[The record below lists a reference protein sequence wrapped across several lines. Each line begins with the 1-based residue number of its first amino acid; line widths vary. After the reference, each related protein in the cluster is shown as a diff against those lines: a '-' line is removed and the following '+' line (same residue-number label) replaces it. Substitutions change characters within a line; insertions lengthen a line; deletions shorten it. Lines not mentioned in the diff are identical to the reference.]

1 MACIERS
8 YFNEVIIL
16 RPRIK
21 GARACCGSIQCKAML
36 TLSLNSLPF
45 ESPTIV
51 PWPPIRDSRR
61 SRWGTWRPQSSVV
74 LVWRPYVLC
83 HCSYQISHSCF
94 MSPLAAPLHWKT
106 LLSDDEKRGQ
116 SLWFFFF
123 TTLRIFKILSF
134 TLLLCIKK
142 DGWEG
147 GGNHVFTFFSSLIN
161 CFYCLNLKSTRNMF
175 SDSVK
180 SSSSPKHRH
189 LLQED
194 RKCNCGS
201 VRRYFFFH
209 CNRAPGRRSETE
221 RMLDSHGREIR
232 VFRSEERNR

>member
-8 YFNEVIIL
+8 HFNEVIIL

-61 SRWGTWRPQSSVV
+61 SRWGTWRPQSSHGFGMTA
-74 LVWRPYVLC
+74 LC
-83 HCSYQISHSCF
+83 PLSLFASNQPQLFHEPTGCTSSLKNSSFRRWKEGTIS
-94 MSPLAAPLHWKT
+94 LI
-106 LLSDDEKRGQ
+106 
-116 SLWFFFF
+116 FFF

-147 GGNHVFTFFSSLIN
+147 KKILFSHSFPVL
-161 CFYCLNLKSTRNMF
+161 
-175 SDSVK
+175 
-180 SSSSPKHRH
+180 
-189 LLQED
+189 
-194 RKCNCGS
+194 
-201 VRRYFFFH
+201 
-209 CNRAPGRRSETE
+209 
-221 RMLDSHGREIR
+221 
-232 VFRSEERNR
+232 

>member
-8 YFNEVIIL
+8 HFNEVIIL

-74 LVWRPYVLC
+74 LVWWPYVLC
-83 HCSYQISHSCF
+83 HCSYRISHSCF

-106 LLSDDEKRGQ
+106 LLSDDEKRGR
-116 SLWFFFF
+116 SLWFFFHYTKNF
-123 TTLRIFKILSF
+123 QKSF
-134 TLLLCIKK
+134 HLLCCFALRRI
-142 DGWEG
+142 DGRGE
-147 GGNHVFTFFSSLIN
+147 NHVFTFFSSLIN

-180 SSSSPKHRH
+180 SSSSPKH
-189 LLQED
+189 
-194 RKCNCGS
+194 KTPPSG
-201 VRRYFFFH
+201 
-209 CNRAPGRRSETE
+209 G
-221 RMLDSHGREIR
+221 
-232 VFRSEERNR
+232 